1 MEYNYYSKNIGK
13 DMIYQNRL
21 KIANRLGI
29 DMSSTSSRMYAYLMS
44 AELGIIL
51 I

>member
-1 MEYNYYSKNIGK
+1 MEYNYYSKNFGK

-29 DMSSTSSRMYAYLMS
+29 DMSNTSSRMYAYLMS